1 MFGIKS
7 GEGFFIAVIFGAIF
21 VEEFGLSVALVVRVG
36 EAEVD
41 EEGVFI
47 FGGFAAVEVV
57 EDLLAVPMRA
67 GFIGVAAFGGVLD
80 DLELVIRAGERV
92 AALASAHG
100 VVSRAIE
107 DGSERVF
114 FKIGR
119 DECGVV
125 SVGSRFLLG
134 VIRREV
140 PDAAPGHNHV
150 TGAGADR
157 AHPGAHVVGAIE
169 DESRARESV
178 DVGRF

>member
-1 MFGIKS
+1 MGFKS
-7 GEGFFIAVIFGAIF
+7 GEGFFIAVVFGAIF

-57 EDLLAVPMRA
+57 EDLLAVPMGA

-92 AALASAHG
+92 PRLQVRMVSYPARLKTAA
-100 VVSRAIE
+100 
-107 DGSERVF
+107 SECF

-125 SVGSRFLLG
+125 SVGSRFLPG

>member
-57 EDLLAVPMRA
+57 EDLLAVPMGA

-114 FKIGR
+114 FNI
-119 DECGVV
+119 
-125 SVGSRFLLG
+125 
-134 VIRREV
+134 
-140 PDAAPGHNHV
+140 
-150 TGAGADR
+150 
-157 AHPGAHVVGAIE
+157 
-169 DESRARESV
+169 
-178 DVGRF
+178 